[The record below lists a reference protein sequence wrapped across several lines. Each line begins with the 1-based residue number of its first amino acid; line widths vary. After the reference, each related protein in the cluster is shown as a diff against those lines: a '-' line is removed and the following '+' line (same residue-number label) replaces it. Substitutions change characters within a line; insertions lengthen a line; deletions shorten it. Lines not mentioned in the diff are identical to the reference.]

1 MSTTASSEHKDPQSV
16 GIVETKIARFD
27 SLTLDNGEIIS
38 PLEIAYET
46 YGTLSEKKDN
56 AILVCHALSGDA
68 HAAGFHE
75 GDKRPGWWDF
85 YIGPDKAFDTDK
97 YFIISSNVIGGCKGS
112 SGPLTISNATN
123 KAYRSSFPFVS
134 IADMVRAQEILVSSF
149 GIETLFAVA
158 GGSMG
163 GMQALQWSVAYPEK
177 MKNCIVMAS
186 TAEHSAQQ
194 IAFNEVGRQA
204 ILADPNWNNGMYED
218 DTKPAKGL
226 ALARMMGH
234 ITYLSDEMMRD
245 KFGRK
250 PPKGNIQTTDFA
262 VGSYLIYQGESFV
275 DRFDAN
281 SYIYVTKALDHYSL
295 GTGKELTKALS
306 GVKCRFLVVAY
317 TSDWLYPPYQSEEIV
332 KSLEVNAIPVIF
344 VELNNPAGHD
354 SFLLQSEEQD
364 SIIKDFL
371 EFTDDPDGVIYG

>member
-1 MSTTASSEHKDPQSV
+1 MPTPASSESIDPHSV
-16 GIVETKIARFD
+16 GIVHTQIIRFE
-27 SLTLDNGEIIS
+27 SLTLDNGEVLL

-46 YGTLSEKKDN
+46 YGTLNEKKDN

-68 HAAGFHE
+68 HAAGYHE
-75 GDKRPGWWDF
+75 GEKRPGYWDY
-85 YIGPDKAFDTDK
+85 YIGPGKAFDTNQ

-112 SGPLTISNATN
+112 SGPLTINGKTGQPFQ
-123 KAYRSSFPFVS
+123 SSFPFVS
-134 IADMVRAQEILVSSF
+134 IADMVSAQEKLVSHF
-149 GIETLFAVA
+149 GIEQLFAVA

-163 GMQALQWSVAYPEK
+163 GMQALQWSVAYPTRL
-177 MKNCIVMAS
+177 KNCIIMAS
-186 TAEHSAQQ
+186 TSEHSAQQ

-204 ILADPNWNNGMYED
+204 ILADPHWNNGIYTNEN
-218 DTKPAKGL
+218 KPSKGL

-234 ITYLSDEMMRD
+234 ITYLSDEMMRE

-250 PPKGNIQTTDFA
+250 PPKGNIQSTDFA

-281 SYIYVTKALDHYSL
+281 SYIYVTKALDHFSL

-306 GVKCRFLVVAY
+306 IVKCRFLVVAY

-332 KSLEVNAIPVIF
+332 KSLEVNAIPVSF

-364 SIIKDFL
+364 SILRDFL
-371 EFTDDPDGVIYG
+371 SSSDEGETL

>member
-1 MSTTASSEHKDPQSV
+1 MPTNDPKENPESSV
-16 GIVETKIARFD
+16 GIVETKIQRFD
-27 SLTLDNGEIIS
+27 SLTLESGETIT

-46 YGTLSEKKDN
+46 YGSLSPKKDN

-68 HAAGFHE
+68 HAAGYHT

-85 YIGPDKAFDTDK
+85 YIGPGKSFDTNK
-97 YFIISSNVIGGCKGS
+97 YFIISTNVIGGCKGS
-112 SGPLTISNATN
+112 SGPLTTN
-123 KAYRSSFPFVS
+123 GKTGKPFQSSFPFVS
-134 IADMVRAQEILVSSF
+134 IADMVNAQEKLVSYF

-163 GMQALQWSVAYPEK
+163 GMQALQWSVSFPDRL
-177 MKNCIVMAS
+177 KNCIVMAS
-186 TAEHSAQQ
+186 SSEHSAQQ

-204 ILADPNWNNGMYED
+204 ILSDPNWNQGMYSHESR
-218 DTKPAKGL
+218 PSKGL

-234 ITYLSDEMMRD
+234 ITYLSDEVMRE

-250 PPKGNIQTTDFA
+250 PPKGNIQSTDFA

-281 SYIYVTKALDHYSL
+281 SYIYVTKALDHFSL
-295 GTGKELTKALS
+295 GTGKELTAALS
-306 GVKCRFLVVAY
+306 KVKCRFLVVAY

-332 KSLEVNAIPVIF
+332 KSLEVNAIPVTF

-354 SFLLQSEEQD
+354 SFLLPSEEQK
-364 SIIKDFL
+364 SILHDFL
-371 EFTDDPDGVIYG
+371 NSTDEVNF